1 MRITKNQ
8 LRKIIKEEIKR
19 TLFEDDLDDYD
30 AKWEAGDII
39 IMDFDDEDEN
49 IDVDTII
56 DDELRHAVEA
66 LKIIDPRF
74 DFLANKCG
82 INMNKPNPWAVIKE
96 PMPRTAQEVPAWNYI
111 ENVDINGGRL
121 EIELKPKRKFDLA
134 ELPEEYENKCRS
146 AGIDAIP
153 LPGGRDV
160 FPEEFWKHLEEDIN
174 AAIEEEGQRSS
185 MTEDQDGGPSKE
197 ECDDLKG
204 AQGTY
209 KPESDEEMRIVA
221 KCKKRYGSPKHR

>member
-1 MRITKNQ
+1 MKITKNQ

-19 TLFEDDLDDYD
+19 TLFEDDVDDYD

-39 IMDFDDEDEN
+39 TMYFDDED

-56 DDELRHAVEA
+56 VDAIIEEELNHAVEA

-82 INMNKPNPWAVIKE
+82 INMNKPDPWAVIKE

-111 ENVDINGGRL
+111 ENVDINDGRL

-134 ELPEEYENKCRS
+134 ELPEEYENKCRE
-146 AGIDAIP
+146 AGIDGIP

-174 AAIEEEGQRSS
+174 HAIH
-185 MTEDQDGGPSKE
+185 
-197 ECDDLKG
+197 
-204 AQGTY
+204 
-209 KPESDEEMRIVA
+209 DEIRNSA
-221 KCKKRYGSPKHR
+221 

>member
-1 MRITKNQ
+1 MKSQ
-8 LRKIIKEEIKR
+8 LKKIIKEELKR
-19 TLFEDDLDDYD
+19 TLFEDEWEDDYD

-39 IMDFDDEDEN
+39 TMDFDDEDEN

-82 INMNKPNPWAVIKE
+82 IKMNKPNPWAVIKE
-96 PMPRTAQEVPAWNYI
+96 PMPRGAQEVPAWNYI
-111 ENVDINGGRL
+111 ENVDINDGRL
-121 EIELKPKRKFDLA
+121 EIELKPERKFDLA

-174 AAIEEEGQRSS
+174 AAIEEEGKRSS

-221 KCKKRYGSPKHR
+221 KCKKRGSKQ

>member
-1 MRITKNQ
+1 MRIMKSQ

-19 TLFEDDLDDYD
+19 ALFEDDVDAYD

-39 IMDFDDEDEN
+39 TMDFSDKLDP
-49 IDVDTII
+49 DVDDII
-56 DDELRHAVEA
+56 DYVLRGAVEA
-66 LKIIDPRF
+66 LKIIDPSF

-82 INMNKPNPWAVIKE
+82 IDMKIDMNKPNPWAVIKE

-121 EIELKPKRKFDLA
+121 EIELKPERKFDLA

-146 AGIDAIP
+146 AGIDVMT

-160 FPEEFWKHLEEDIN
+160 FPEEFWKHLEEKIN
-174 AAIEEEGQRSS
+174 TAINEEGKSQ
-185 MTEDQDGGPSKE
+185 
-197 ECDDLKG
+197 
-204 AQGTY
+204 
-209 KPESDEEMRIVA
+209 
-221 KCKKRYGSPKHR
+221 